1 MTACTPA
8 PADVTRIESHV
19 RARLGGRLRDFRV
32 LPREDGV
39 VLQGNAPTYYA
50 KQLAQHAVM
59 EVTPFR
65 ILANEIVVW

>member
-8 PADVTRIESHV
+8 PADVAQIETHV
-19 RARLGGRLRDFRV
+19 RARLGGRLRDFRF
-32 LPREDGV
+32 LPHENGV

-59 EVTPFR
+59 EVSPHR

>member
-8 PADVTRIESHV
+8 QVDVTGIEAHV
-19 RARLGGRLRDFRV
+19 RVRLGGRLRDFRV
-32 LPREDGV
+32 LPRENGV

-59 EVTPFR
+59 EVTPLR
-65 ILANEIVVW
+65 ILANEIAVW